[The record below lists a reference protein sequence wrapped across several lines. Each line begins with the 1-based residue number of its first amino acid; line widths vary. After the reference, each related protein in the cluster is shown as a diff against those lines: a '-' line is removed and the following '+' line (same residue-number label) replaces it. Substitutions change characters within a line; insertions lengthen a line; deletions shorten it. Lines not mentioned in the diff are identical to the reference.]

1 MKNNRISYQHHWVLL
16 LLMSLF
22 YVSCKKDAPKVLDSS
37 ALNPKALYV
46 AFSSTIDG
54 TNTGSS
60 NVLNAPDGYIQDTL
74 KRLRMIASSPSDS
87 DIVVHVVLDTTL
99 VSQYNSTSK
108 TNYTAAPPDQ
118 MSATDLRLTIRAGQ
132 TESEPA
138 PIYIKDL
145 DILTKSGASGVV
157 APYRV
162 KKIESPQSVN
172 VSTSDKA
179 YVLFRVAGKLTA
191 SIAAA
196 GQTNITYIQSPAD
209 QARHIGRPIT
219 FNTLLNYAVPVERAI
234 SIKQD
239 NSLVATYN
247 SNNGTSLPAFPE
259 NQVTLNNGNALKIP
273 PGVTTFPV
281 SVIVK
286 ESAMPLLAGA
296 DKYVL
301 PLRLEEQPSAF
312 INTPG
317 NIIYLVIAR
326 EVNNIDVDNTGL
338 TGTVIDRASWS
349 ITASSFHDAGF
360 QTFTIRS
367 AIGKGVGNEASG
379 WLSAPTSGSSWCMLD
394 MGSTT
399 TVKGFKMVP
408 QTFFGLRYNIALMT
422 VQSSNDGVSWTEQGT
437 FRGIASAASLSAK
450 EPQQVK
456 FYVPVTARYFR
467 FNISRNYST
476 YDGGGTGNEN
486 YLQNA
491 VGIADLTALQ

>member
-16 LLMSLF
+16 LMGLF
-22 YVSCKKDAPKVLDSS
+22 CVACKKDVPKVLDSS

-74 KRLRMIASSPSDS
+74 KRLRMIASGPSDS

-99 VSQYNSTSK
+99 VSQYNSASNTH
-108 TNYTAAPPDQ
+108 YIAAPPDQ
-118 MSATDLRLTIRAGQ
+118 VSAIDLRLTIRAGQ
-132 TESEPA
+132 TESDPV
-138 PIYIKDL
+138 PVYIKDL
-145 DILTKSGASGVV
+145 DVLTKSGVSGVI

-162 KKIESPQSVN
+162 KKIESPQSAK

-196 GQTNITYIQSPAD
+196 GQTNITYMQSPAD
-209 QARHIGRPIT
+209 LARHVGRPIT

-239 NSLVATYN
+239 NSLVAAYN
-247 SNNGTSLPAFPE
+247 NNNRTSLPAFPE

-281 SVIVK
+281 SVTVK

-296 DKYVL
+296 DRYVL

-312 INTPG
+312 VNTSG
-317 NIIYLVIAR
+317 NILYLVIAR

-338 TGTVIDRASWS
+338 TGTAINRASWS
-349 ITASSFHDAGF
+349 ITASSFHNAGF
-360 QTFTIRS
+360 QTFAARA
-367 AIGKGVGNEASG
+367 AIGQGVGNEASG
-379 WLSAPTSGSSWCMLD
+379 WLTAPTSGASWCQLD

-399 TVKGFKMVP
+399 TVKGFRMVP
-408 QTFFGLRYNIALMT
+408 QTFFGPRYNIALMT

-437 FRGIASAASLSAK
+437 FRGIASAASLNAK
-450 EPQQVK
+450 EPQQLK

-467 FNISRNYST
+467 FNISRNYNM
-476 YDGGGTGNEN
+476 YDGGGAGNEG

-491 VGIADLTALQ
+491 VGIADVTALQ